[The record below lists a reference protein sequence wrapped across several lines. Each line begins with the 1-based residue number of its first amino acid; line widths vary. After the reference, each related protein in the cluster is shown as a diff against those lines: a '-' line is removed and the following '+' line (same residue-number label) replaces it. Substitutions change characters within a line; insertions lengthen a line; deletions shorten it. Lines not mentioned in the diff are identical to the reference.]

1 METFICFPGLRALCA
16 QCHVNIGGV
25 QKLFP
30 PPFEEADLDEIYR
43 SERQR
48 SGNRPWLMVNMIST
62 IDGVTEIDG
71 VSGPLGSAGDKD
83 VFGVIRTLPDI
94 ILVGSKTATAEGY
107 NPPSTSVSTKARRLT
122 SGAWPVAR
130 IAVVSA
136 RLDFDLTLPMFTRQ
150 AQRPLVL
157 TTINADPDKLER
169 VNQCA
174 DLVQCGVDTVDLGE
188 ALIQMGDLG
197 ATTVLSEGGPTLNG
211 LLLEA
216 ELVDEVFISLAPL
229 MGGGIATGI
238 AKAVES
244 PGVQELKLR
253 HILTEDEYL
262 FLRYART
269 RVLWVVRPNALW
281 QQKCL
286 PSDQRMSV
294 IDFRDAVHKGTDIP
308 GWLQLP
314 GNRPES
320 VARFD
325 DY

>member
-1 METFICFPGLRALCA
+1 MVMETFICFPGLKALCA

-262 FLRYART
+262 FLRYTRT
-269 RVLWVVRPNALW
+269 
-281 QQKCL
+281 
-286 PSDQRMSV
+286 
-294 IDFRDAVHKGTDIP
+294 
-308 GWLQLP
+308 
-314 GNRPES
+314 
-320 VARFD
+320 
-325 DY
+325 